1 MVRGVGRMAAD
12 RARYRGPAR
21 LVVMSEPM
29 ERFCVGMARLGLLG
43 AAFAVGWLFAQ
54 HIDPRGELIRVAVAA
69 LVGEGR

>member
-1 MVRGVGRMAAD
+1 MIQGVGRVAGD
-12 RARYRGPAR
+12 RTRYRRAR
-21 LVVMSEPM
+21 LVVMSEPL

-54 HIDPRGELIRVAVAA
+54 HIDPQGALIRVAVAA